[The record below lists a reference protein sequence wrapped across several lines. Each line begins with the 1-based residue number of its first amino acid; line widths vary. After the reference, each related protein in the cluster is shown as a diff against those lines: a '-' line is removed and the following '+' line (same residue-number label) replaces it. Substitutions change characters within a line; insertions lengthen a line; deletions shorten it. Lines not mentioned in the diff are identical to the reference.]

1 MIVRPNR
8 DRGGT
13 PSEAVPLEA
22 PRLDAEDVAKYDRLG
37 DDWWNTR
44 GSMAQLHKLNPA
56 RIGYLRDL
64 VLRHFP
70 DRSDAA
76 MPLQG
81 LTVLDIG
88 CGGGLLSE
96 PLARLGATITGIDPA
111 PNSIAAASR
120 HAQAMDL
127 EIDYRTATAEDLAAA
142 GERFD
147 VVVAMEVVEHV
158 PRPDTFV
165 GTAAS
170 LVRPGGLLVLS
181 TLNRTA
187 KSFALA
193 IVCAEYV
200 LRWLPRGTHRW
211 AQFITPDELAG
222 LVRRAGLKVLERTG
236 LVYDVLRDRWTTGR
250 DTDVNYLLAAA
261 RPAEPS
267 AARSSAP

>member
-8 DRGGT
+8 DRRGAPAGT
-13 PSEAVPLEA
+13 ALAGV

-44 GSMAQLHKLNPA
+44 GAMAQLHKLNPA

-64 VLRHFP
+64 ILRHFP
-70 DRSDAA
+70 DGTEAA
-76 MPLQG
+76 PLQG

-147 VVVAMEVVEHV
+147 LVLGMEVVEHV
-158 PRPDTFV
+158 PRPEVFV

-193 IVCAEYV
+193 IVGAEYV

-211 AQFITPDELAG
+211 AQFITPDERAG
-222 LVRRAGLKVLERTG
+222 LVRRSGLKVLDRTG

-250 DTDVNYLLAAA
+250 DTDVNYLLAAT
-261 RPAEPS
+261 RPAETP
-267 AARSSAP
+267 AARTSAP

>member
-1 MIVRPNR
+1 MIVRQSR
-8 DRGGT
+8 DRRGIPAG
-13 PSEAVPLEA
+13 AVPPEA

-44 GSMAQLHKLNPA
+44 GAMAQLHKLNPA

-64 VLRHFP
+64 ILRHFP
-70 DRSDAA
+70 DGTEAA
-76 MPLQG
+76 PLQG

-127 EIDYRTATAEDLAAA
+127 EIDYRTATAEDLAAPGA
-142 GERFD
+142 RVD
-147 VVVAMEVVEHV
+147 LVVGMEVVEHV
-158 PRPDTFV
+158 PRPDAFV
-165 GTAAS
+165 GIAAS

-193 IVCAEYV
+193 IVGAEYV

-222 LVRRAGLKVLERTG
+222 LVRRAGLKVLDRTG

-250 DTDVNYLLAAA
+250 DTDVNYLLAAT
-261 RPAEPS
+261 RPA
-267 AARSSAP
+267 SSIS